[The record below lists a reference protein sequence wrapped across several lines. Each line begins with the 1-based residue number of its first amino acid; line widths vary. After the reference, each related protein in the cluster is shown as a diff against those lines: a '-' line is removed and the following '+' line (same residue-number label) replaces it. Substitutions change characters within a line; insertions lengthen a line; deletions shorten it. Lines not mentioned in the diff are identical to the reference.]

1 MRKIVWFFI
10 KLNYRIKTRILKIN
24 FKLLFGKK
32 LQYGKKAIFSQK
44 ISYKN

>member
-32 LQYGKKAIFSQK
+32 LQYGK
-44 ISYKN
+44 SYFFAKDFI